1 MYFSLRKTNALYKIF
16 ILLFAFFLVVS
27 CKNKEIDTNKNA
39 VEKPNASVAKTH
51 RVSTTIRT
59 IFKPEIEDWETYRN
73 VDDFINRFKKASAN
87 EVLSNALELEDLIKK
102 VKDTVKPRVL
112 MSPALN
118 ARINVLYNES
128 LRLSDMTLI
137 PAITAEEVHQQTDK
151 VLKAFSSL
159 NAKINTVL
167 LKKRFEEA
175 IDINADFI
183 GIDTTKIDSIS
194 RKTIRENQIKRPDR
208 E

>member
-1 MYFSLRKTNALYKIF
+1 MYFSLRKTNSLYRIF

-27 CKNKEIDTNKNA
+27 CKNKEIDTNKNT
-39 VEKPNASVAKTH
+39 VERPNASVAKTH

-73 VDDFINRFKKASAN
+73 VDDFINRFKNASAN

-137 PAITAEEVHQQTDK
+137 PAITAEEVHEQTDK

-175 IDINADFI
+175 IDIDADFI

-194 RKTIRENQIKRPDR
+194 RKTIRDNQLKRPDR

>member
-1 MYFSLRKTNALYKIF
+1 M
-16 ILLFAFFLVVS
+16 VVS
-27 CKNKEIDTNKNA
+27 CKNKEIDTNKNTI
-39 VEKPNASVAKTH
+39 ERPNASVAKTH

-73 VDDFINRFKKASAN
+73 VDDFMNRFKNASAN

-137 PAITAEEVHQQTDK
+137 PAITAEEVHEQTDK

-175 IDINADFI
+175 IDIDADFI

-194 RKTIRENQIKRPDR
+194 RKTIRDNQLKRPDR

>member
-1 MYFSLRKTNALYKIF
+1 MYFSLRKTNALYRIF

-27 CKNKEIDTNKNA
+27 CKNKEIDTNKNT
-39 VEKPNASVAKTH
+39 VERPNASVAKTH

-137 PAITAEEVHQQTDK
+137 PAITAEEVHEQTDK

-175 IDINADFI
+175 IDIDADFI

-194 RKTIRENQIKRPDR
+194 RKTIRENQLQKAEI
-208 E
+208 

>member
-1 MYFSLRKTNALYKIF
+1 MYFSLRKTNALYRIF

-27 CKNKEIDTNKNA
+27 CKNKEIDTNKNT
-39 VEKPNASVAKTH
+39 EERPNASVAKTH

-73 VDDFINRFKKASAN
+73 VDDFMNRFKNASAN

-137 PAITAEEVHQQTDK
+137 PAITAEEVHEQTDK

-175 IDINADFI
+175 IDIDADFI

-194 RKTIRENQIKRPDR
+194 RKTIRDNQLKRPDR